1 MNKLIISF
9 LWICE
14 LVLKPNHNDLM
25 LPKLSKSRVR
35 LYPSKFLFIVP
46 SEKESSRCFSGS
58 VSIKESNFW

>member
-14 LVLKPNHNDLM
+14 LVLEPNHNDLM

-35 LYPSKFLFIVP
+35 LYPSNDT
-46 SEKESSRCFSGS
+46 S
-58 VSIKESNFW
+58 FW

>member
-25 LPKLSKSRVR
+25 LLKLK
-35 LYPSKFLFIVP
+35 
-46 SEKESSRCFSGS
+46 
-58 VSIKESNFW
+58 

>member
-35 LYPSKFLFIVP
+35 LYPSNDIANISIHCTFWKGI
-46 SEKESSRCFSGS
+46 SSLLLR
-58 VSIKESNFW
+58 

>member
-25 LPKLSKSRVR
+25 LPKLSKSQVR
-35 LYPSKFLFIVP
+35 LYPSNDT
-46 SEKESSRCFSGS
+46 S
-58 VSIKESNFW
+58 FW